1 MLQLLLIDKFIRP
14 VTAELFYFRFL
25 VASVCIAVGDTFFPH
40 PPFLTL
46 CRAFISRGLRP
57 FCPRRRLCRLTCP
70 PSTANSSPPLAGL
83 RRRGFAALRSPSSLS
98 FLAAL
103 APKSCHPS
111 ATGLGSFGHIA
122 QKLRVLFG
130 DPASAEPCSPFTS
143 APRRI
148 PRFFTGRQSRANHHK
163 YMVGVLGFEP
173 RTSSL
178 SGTRSNQLSYTPI
191 LDYRSFSTAES
202 LMVESK
208 GLEPSTSCLQ
218 SRCSSH

>member
-1 MLQLLLIDKFIRP
+1 MFCLL
-14 VTAELFYFRFL
+14 FL
-25 VASVCIAVGDTFFPH
+25 VSSVFIVVGFAGEYISPAPH
-40 PPFLTL
+40 FLL
-46 CRAFISRGLRP
+46 C
-57 FCPRRRLCRLTCP
+57 
-70 PSTANSSPPLAGL
+70 AGL
-83 RRRGFAALRSPSSLS
+83 SFPAGCVLAARFAGCGRGPSLRCVHLRRTCSSL
-98 FLAAL
+98 
-103 APKSCHPS
+103 
-111 ATGLGSFGHIA
+111 
-122 QKLRVLFG
+122 
-130 DPASAEPCSPFTS
+130 PASAAAEPCSPFTS
-143 APRRI
+143 AARRI
-148 PRFFTGRQSRANHHK
+148 PRFFTGRPSRANHHK

>member
-1 MLQLLLIDKFIRP
+1 M
-14 VTAELFYFRFL
+14 FRFCFL
-25 VASVCIAVGDTFFPH
+25 DSSVCIVAGFAGGNTFPPH
-40 PPFLTL
+40 PHFLL
-46 CRAFISRGLRP
+46 C
-57 FCPRRRLCRLTCP
+57 
-70 PSTANSSPPLAGL
+70 AGL
-83 RRRGFAALRSPSSLS
+83 SFPVGCALSVRGGGSAPILVRLRRPTPHHPLRGCAGGASLRCVHLRHFRSSLP
-98 FLAAL
+98 A
-103 APKSCHPS
+103 S
-111 ATGLGSFGHIA
+111 AT
-122 QKLRVLFG
+122 
-130 DPASAEPCSPFTS
+130 AEPCSPFTS

>member
-1 MLQLLLIDKFIRP
+1 MFYLLF
-14 VTAELFYFRFL
+14 LFCSSALSR
-25 VASVCIAVGDTFFPH
+25 D
-40 PPFLTL
+40 
-46 CRAFISRGLRP
+46 SRGEIH
-57 FCPRRRLCRLTCP
+57 FPRTPHFLLC
-70 PSTANSSPPLAGL
+70 AGL
-83 RRRGFAALRSPSSLS
+83 SFPVGCALSGRGGGSAALLVRLRRPTPHHPLRGCAGGASLRCVHLRHFRSSLP
-98 FLAAL
+98 A
-103 APKSCHPS
+103 S
-111 ATGLGSFGHIA
+111 AT
-122 QKLRVLFG
+122 
-130 DPASAEPCSPFTS
+130 AEPCSPFTS